1 MTIHHLP
8 VQRNAARQR
17 PPEPRSAP
25 PCSPDPE
32 VVKKIKDGMGQRHG
46 PRVLAVD
53 DEPGIRQLLE
63 GTLSQAGYDVITADS
78 VDAALEIIDRDGIG
92 LVLADIRMPW
102 KTGID
107 LLKEVSS
114 THPNVGV
121 IMVSGVTDLG
131 IAMDAIRLGAYDY
144 ITKPFQVD
152 DMLVKVQ
159 RAVERHRLVTENAEY
174 QRDLERVVQE
184 RTSALERRM
193 GELTALNRMYRQY
206 LEDDLSTE
214 TRLATMSKSLTELA
228 AQLQSLTEESEL
240 RRSGEAATPQGSWP
254 QASTG

>member
-1 MTIHHLP
+1 MTIPHLP
-8 VQRNAARQR
+8 VQRKSAAPRSPGPR
-17 PPEPRSAP
+17 TPEP
-25 PCSPDPE
+25 E
-32 VVKKIKDGMGQRHG
+32 FVQKIKDGTRGQIA

-63 GTLSQAGYDVITADS
+63 GTLSQAGYDVVTADN
-78 VDAALEIIDRDGIG
+78 VDAALEIIDQEGIG

-114 THPNVGV
+114 SHPDVGV

-144 ITKPFQVD
+144 ITKPFQVE

-174 QRDLERVVQE
+174 QKDLERVVQE
-184 RTSALERRM
+184 RTAALERRM

-214 TRLATMSKSLTELA
+214 SRLATMSTALTDLA
-228 AQLQSLTEESEL
+228 VQFQSLTEESES
-240 RRSGEAATPQGSWP
+240 RRTSGAVAPQKGWA
-254 QASTG
+254 QASSG

>member
-8 VQRNAARQR
+8 VGRNAANRGSKEPSPQ
-17 PPEPRSAP
+17 PEL
-25 PCSPDPE
+25 
-32 VVKKIKDGMGQRHG
+32 VQKIKDGIGKPQA
-46 PRVLAVD
+46 PKVLAVD

-63 GTLSQAGYDVITADS
+63 GTLSQAGYDVVTADS
-78 VDAALEIIDRDGIG
+78 VDGALEIIAQDGIG

-114 THPNVGV
+114 SHPNVGV

-144 ITKPFQVD
+144 ITKPFNVD

-184 RTSALERRM
+184 RTAALERRM

-206 LEDDLSTE
+206 LEDDLSTDAK
-214 TRLATMSKSLTELA
+214 LASMSKSFFELA
-228 AQLQSLTEESEL
+228 GQLQSLTEEKER
-240 RRSGEAATPQGSWP
+240 RRSGEGPQS
-254 QASTG
+254 STG

>member
-8 VQRNAARQR
+8 VQRKSAAPRS
-17 PPEPRSAP
+17 PEPRT
-25 PCSPDPE
+25 PE
-32 VVKKIKDGMGQRHG
+32 PELVQKIKDGMGSQIA

-63 GTLSQAGYDVITADS
+63 GTLSQAGYDVVTADN
-78 VDAALEIIDRDGIG
+78 VDAALEIIDQEDIG

-114 THPNVGV
+114 SHPDVGV
-121 IMVSGVTDLG
+121 IMVSGVTELG

-144 ITKPFQVD
+144 ITKPFQVE

-184 RTSALERRM
+184 RTAALERRM

-214 TRLATMSKSLTELA
+214 ARLASMSKSLSGLA
-228 AQLQSLTEESEL
+228 GQLQSLTEESEQ
-240 RRSGEAATPQGSWP
+240 RRSGEAPSGWA

>member
-8 VQRNAARQR
+8 VQGKSATRRFPAPRT
-17 PPEPRSAP
+17 PE
-25 PCSPDPE
+25 PE
-32 VVKKIKDGMGQRHG
+32 VVQKIKDGIGNRLS
-46 PRVLAVD
+46 PRVFAVD

-63 GTLSQAGYDVITADS
+63 GTLSQAGYDVVTADS
-78 VDAALEIIDRDGIG
+78 VDAALEIIAQEGIG

-114 THPNVGV
+114 SHPDVGV

-144 ITKPFQVD
+144 ITKPFQVE

-174 QRDLERVVQE
+174 QRDL
-184 RTSALERRM
+184 
-193 GELTALNRMYRQY
+193 
-206 LEDDLSTE
+206 
-214 TRLATMSKSLTELA
+214 
-228 AQLQSLTEESEL
+228 
-240 RRSGEAATPQGSWP
+240 
-254 QASTG
+254 

>member
-8 VQRNAARQR
+8 VGRNTAPRGSKEPSPQ
-17 PPEPRSAP
+17 PEL
-25 PCSPDPE
+25 
-32 VVKKIKDGMGQRHG
+32 VQKIKDGIGKPQA
-46 PRVLAVD
+46 PKVLAVD
-53 DEPGIRQLLE
+53 DEPGIRQLQE
-63 GTLSQAGYDVITADS
+63 GTLSQAGYDVVTADS
-78 VDAALEIIDRDGIG
+78 VDGALEIIAQDGIG

-114 THPNVGV
+114 SHPNVGV

-144 ITKPFQVD
+144 ITKPLNVD

-174 QRDLERVVQE
+174 QKDLERIVQE
-184 RTSALERRM
+184 RTAALERRM

-206 LEDDLSTE
+206 LEDDLSNDAK
-214 TRLATMSKSLTELA
+214 LAAMSKSFFELA
-228 AQLQSLTEESEL
+228 GQLQSLTEEKER
-240 RRSGEAATPQGSWP
+240 RRSGEGTQS
-254 QASTG
+254 STG

>member
-8 VQRNAARQR
+8 VRRNAAARGSKEPSPQ
-17 PPEPRSAP
+17 PEL
-25 PCSPDPE
+25 
-32 VVKKIKDGMGQRHG
+32 VQKIKDGIGKPQA
-46 PRVLAVD
+46 PKVLAVD

-63 GTLSQAGYDVITADS
+63 GTLSQAGYDVVTADS
-78 VDAALEIIDRDGIG
+78 VDRALEIIAEDGIG

-107 LLKEVSS
+107 LLKEVPSS
-114 THPNVGV
+114 HPNVGV

-144 ITKPFQVD
+144 ITKPFNVD
-152 DMLVKVQ
+152 EMLVKVQ

-184 RTSALERRM
+184 RTAALERRM

-206 LEDDLSTE
+206 LEDDLSTDAK
-214 TRLATMSKSLTELA
+214 LASMAKSFFELA
-228 AQLQSLTEESEL
+228 GQLHSLTEEKER
-240 RRSGEAATPQGSWP
+240 RRSGEGVISQPGWP
-254 QASTG
+254 KSSSG

>member
-8 VQRNAARQR
+8 VQPKSAA
-17 PPEPRSAP
+17 PPSREPRTP
-25 PCSPDPE
+25 EPE
-32 VVKKIKDGMGQRHG
+32 VVQKIKDGMGNRLT

-63 GTLSQAGYDVITADS
+63 GTLSQAGYDVVTADS
-78 VDAALEIIDRDGIG
+78 VDAGLEIIAQEGIG

-114 THPNVGV
+114 SHPDVGV

-152 DMLVKVQ
+152 DLLVKIQ

-184 RTSALERRM
+184 RTAALERRM

-206 LEDDLSTE
+206 LEDDLGTE
-214 TRLATMSKSLTELA
+214 ARLATMSKSLTDLA
-228 AQLQSLTEESEL
+228 DQFQSLTEESES
-240 RRSGEAATPQGSWP
+240 RRSGEGTTPPGGWA
-254 QASTG
+254 QASPG